1 MEDKTGDKTE
11 TQNNRNERGGI
22 TQGRQSWAGKVVN
35 TLQPVGTEKA
45 GLWFTHKAIMKRLQD
60 QGRGK
65 PNNLGQVLYDLVKSG
80 HLERAAK
87 PDKIKDQFTARPEYI
102 YRRTVKPFREKE
114 FLQDAAR
121 GFALRLEHARLPKWF
136 RDMMQ

>member
-1 MEDKTGDKTE
+1 MKDKTE

-22 TQGRQSWAGKVVN
+22 TQGRQSWAGKVII
-35 TLQPVGTEKA
+35 TLQPIGTEKA

-65 PNNLGQVLYDLVKSG
+65 PDNLAQVLYYLVKSG

-102 YRRTVKPFREKE
+102 YRRTAKPYQEKP
-114 FLQDAAR
+114 AMKATGR
-121 GFALRLEHARLPKWF
+121 GFQLRLEHARLPKWF